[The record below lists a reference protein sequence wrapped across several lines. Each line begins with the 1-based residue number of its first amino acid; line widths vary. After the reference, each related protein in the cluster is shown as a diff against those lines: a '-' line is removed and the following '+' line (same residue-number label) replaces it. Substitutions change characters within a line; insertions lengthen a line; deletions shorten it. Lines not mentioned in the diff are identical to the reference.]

1 MITTRNKIVCWS
13 LLLFGLLGCKN
24 ERAEL
29 SKATTNKLKMV
40 SNDLLNYVDPFIGTG
55 FHGHTFPGATTP
67 FGMVQLSPDT
77 RLPGWDASSGYHYSD
92 NTIYGF
98 SHTHLSGT
106 GIGDM
111 GDILFL
117 PFTGEVQDSMVA
129 TFDKAEESAKA
140 AYYSVRLEN
149 YGVTA
154 ELTATPRTGLHRYSY
169 PAGEEQLLKIDL
181 AHILQA
187 NWGHKSMEGALEF
200 VNEQTIRGKR
210 VSSGWAFDHPVYFYA
225 TFSRPYE
232 VKKITGADS
241 QTDSTA
247 TGKDLRAFISFGNAS
262 QQALHIKVGISSVS
276 MEGARKNLQVE
287 VGQKNFNQVRSIGE
301 QAWRKELQKIEIT
314 TADED
319 LKKNFYSALYHCMM
333 SPMLAQDVDGYY
345 RGIDKQVHLAE
356 NGYVNYT
363 VFSLW
368 DTFRGFHPLMSIIDE
383 ERTNQWV
390 KSLLRKYEQGGV
402 LPKWPLAANYTG
414 TMVGYPATAVIAD
427 AMAKGIGNF
436 DKKLALEAAVFS
448 SEYHPEVINRLPEPR
463 AKEVMPKHL
472 DYIQKKGYSPAD
484 LIPGSVSYGVECA
497 YYDWCIAEIA
507 SIAGDLATAQKYFK
521 RSKYYQNY
529 YDASTGFMRPKLN
542 NGQWKETFSPR
553 FSDHAA
559 GDYIEGNAW
568 QWSWFVPHDVPG
580 MMELMGGKDQF
591 AGRLDELFTTSSEI
605 EGEDASADIT
615 GLIGQ
620 YAHGNEPSHHIT
632 HLYNYTNQ
640 PWKTQERVDEV
651 LQNLYAPTPA
661 GISGNEDCGQM
672 SAWYV
677 LNVLGFY
684 PVCPGE
690 AKYSIGRP
698 LVDSARVQLR
708 DGSIFYVEVEN
719 NSKEN
724 KYVRDVRINDKR
736 LTQAFF
742 GHDDIKGASKLIF
755 TMGDAPMK

>member
-92 NTIYGF
+92 STIYGF

-262 QQALHIKVGISSVS
+262 QQALHFKVGISCKYGRRPKKPSS
-276 MEGARKNLQVE
+276 
-287 VGQKNFNQVRSIGE
+287 RS
-301 QAWRKELQKIEIT
+301 WTKELQSGTFHWRK
-314 TADED
+314 
-319 LKKNFYSALYHCMM
+319 S
-333 SPMLAQDVDGYY
+333 LAQ
-345 RGIDKQVHLAE
+345 RITK
-356 NGYVNYT
+356 
-363 VFSLW
+363 
-368 DTFRGFHPLMSIIDE
+368 
-383 ERTNQWV
+383 
-390 KSLLRKYEQGGV
+390 
-402 LPKWPLAANYTG
+402 
-414 TMVGYPATAVIAD
+414 
-427 AMAKGIGNF
+427 
-436 DKKLALEAAVFS
+436 
-448 SEYHPEVINRLPEPR
+448 NR
-463 AKEVMPKHL
+463 
-472 DYIQKKGYSPAD
+472 
-484 LIPGSVSYGVECA
+484 
-497 YYDWCIAEIA
+497 
-507 SIAGDLATAQKYFK
+507 
-521 RSKYYQNY
+521 N
-529 YDASTGFMRPKLN
+529 
-542 NGQWKETFSPR
+542 
-553 FSDHAA
+553 
-559 GDYIEGNAW
+559 
-568 QWSWFVPHDVPG
+568 HD
-580 MMELMGGKDQF
+580 
-591 AGRLDELFTTSSEI
+591 R
-605 EGEDASADIT
+605 
-615 GLIGQ
+615 
-620 YAHGNEPSHHIT
+620 
-632 HLYNYTNQ
+632 
-640 PWKTQERVDEV
+640 R
-651 LQNLYAPTPA
+651 
-661 GISGNEDCGQM
+661 
-672 SAWYV
+672 
-677 LNVLGFY
+677 
-684 PVCPGE
+684 
-690 AKYSIGRP
+690 
-698 LVDSARVQLR
+698 
-708 DGSIFYVEVEN
+708 
-719 NSKEN
+719 
-724 KYVRDVRINDKR
+724 
-736 LTQAFF
+736 
-742 GHDDIKGASKLIF
+742 
-755 TMGDAPMK
+755 